1 MTLRGNRPIAVLLT
15 SHWLSLLGTGL
26 VTTAGILWLFVLP
39 QQVRGHVSNPYV
51 GIILFLILP
60 IVFIAGLILIPI
72 GAILARRRVQA
83 GVMAEADRG
92 AAIRRLATF
101 LVLTTF
107 VNVVIG
113 AQLTYQAVEYMETRS
128 FCGQS
133 CHVMKPEFTA
143 ARNSSHARLG
153 CVDCHVAPGATGWL
167 ESKMAGTR
175 QLVEVVLNSYPRPI
189 PSAIES
195 HRLVPANETCE
206 NCHWPGKFTGSK
218 LRVISNFAE
227 DETNTATRT
236 VLMMKVGGEGSG
248 GIHGAHFG
256 PGVSLRFASAD
267 AKRQT
272 IPWVEYSNKT
282 AGTSR
287 TYVAQGA
294 APGEIEKLPK
304 YGIQCIDCHNRPTH
318 TFELPERAVQQA
330 MAAGEIPPTL
340 PFIRKKGVEVL
351 KTEYKSSDEAGAR
364 IPEAIQAYY
373 RSSYAELARNQ
384 SADIKKAGDALVSI
398 YNQNVFPDLKV
409 TWGTYPNNLGHT
421 DFPGCFRC
429 HDDGHASSDQK
440 SITQDCAACHEMLAV
455 EEPSPEIL
463 KTLGWAGPTAALQ
476 RK

>member
-153 CVDCHVAPGATGWL
+153 CVDCHVGAGRDRLARIEDGRHSATG
-167 ESKMAGTR
+167 
-175 QLVEVVLNSYPRPI
+175 
-189 PSAIES
+189 
-195 HRLVPANETCE
+195 
-206 NCHWPGKFTGSK
+206 
-218 LRVISNFAE
+218 
-227 DETNTATRT
+227 
-236 VLMMKVGGEGSG
+236 
-248 GIHGAHFG
+248 
-256 PGVSLRFASAD
+256 
-267 AKRQT
+267 
-272 IPWVEYSNKT
+272 
-282 AGTSR
+282 
-287 TYVAQGA
+287 
-294 APGEIEKLPK
+294 
-304 YGIQCIDCHNRPTH
+304 
-318 TFELPERAVQQA
+318 
-330 MAAGEIPPTL
+330 
-340 PFIRKKGVEVL
+340 
-351 KTEYKSSDEAGAR
+351 
-364 IPEAIQAYY
+364 
-373 RSSYAELARNQ
+373 
-384 SADIKKAGDALVSI
+384 
-398 YNQNVFPDLKV
+398 
-409 TWGTYPNNLGHT
+409 
-421 DFPGCFRC
+421 
-429 HDDGHASSDQK
+429 
-440 SITQDCAACHEMLAV
+440 
-455 EEPSPEIL
+455 
-463 KTLGWAGPTAALQ
+463 
-476 RK
+476 